1 MRQAL
6 RIFHFHLVFATICV
20 LGTQSVA
27 ETQERAFADGNSGA
41 QSAAHDGE
49 AGRGDLLAQL
59 QVPRVNPIR
68 PPLRVA
74 RAQEPEA
81 PQQPAANGGTPP
93 LSPVTPSGGGQP
105 STEPSVP
112 SLSADD
118 LQLRIQ
124 RVQSDP
130 NLEDAVKSQIVAMY
144 ERALQELAA
153 AEKART
159 QADQFRQQRES
170 IDQEIKKLEAELASL
185 EAASGTVS
193 ADNLSLEEI
202 QKAAQEAEERLNAAR
217 SARDS
222 VEAEVTRRN
231 SARQTAKQ
239 RADAAQKR
247 MEAAR
252 QALAAP
258 PKADQIPAL
267 AEAERILHQAEWE
280 SARREAEASKEEL
293 AYYDKADEALLP
305 LQRRVAAQRYRVA
318 ESEFQ
323 QWQQILA
330 QRRQA
335 EAVSR
340 AEKAKQRREQLPP
353 ALRSVAEQVEKSAAE
368 VAQLTAKV
376 NAVSAELTRANQQL
390 EELKQQFQTTRDRM
404 GVVGMTGALGLW
416 LRAQRAKLPDTYT
429 LWQRIRK
436 RQEDIRQAQWSV
448 LEISDRHAQAPPL
461 EEEIARWR
469 SRLMGENLDRHPEW
483 EEVLRELLTE
493 SYSLLEQQVKLYNR
507 WLNDL
512 VDLDNTE
519 RATIRLIEEYRRFID
534 EHILWIP
541 NTPAFEPSRWAEN
554 FRLTLG
560 VINMLV
566 GVETWSEIGGIIT
579 RDVVNNPGLW
589 ISAILLLL
597 VWGLVLVRSRRVLPD
612 LAARV
617 SRGAFYGF
625 WPTLH
630 AAAIT
635 AAETLWLPSALF
647 FLAWRLVSPLEST
660 SLSLAIAAGLR
671 SAAEFLLV
679 FDGLRRVAAPGGL
692 GEGHFGWPS
701 TLTATLRRHLRWFI
715 ILGVVVTYFCAAI
728 HTSNDQR
735 WEAGPGRLTFL
746 AMMVL
751 YAVMAAFLF
760 RPRGSVWEAVR
771 VHNEQ
776 GWFYRG
782 RMVWWLAGMGTPI
795 VLALLSLLG
804 YSYTAIE
811 LAQRFRET
819 IILPLGLG
827 ILEELFNR
835 WLVVRK
841 RRIGLDRA
849 RQKRM
854 AEAQSAEAAT
864 ESGGVV
870 TPPAEA
876 EPDLSLLGSQTR
888 RLFGTL
894 QVVLAVFLLWWIWAD
909 VLPALG
915 MLRQVRLWGGT
926 PAAASAAGTGS
937 AAPAGTASGQEAA
950 PAAAIPVP
958 GRTVTLADV
967 LLAIITLVI
976 GVVFAKNIA
985 GLIEI
990 VLPQRLPV
998 DPGLRYALHTVAS
1011 YVVIGVAIILACGR
1025 LGLEWSQAQWLVAAL
1040 GVGLGFGLQEI
1051 FANFVSGLIIL
1062 FERPIRVGD
1071 LVTVGEFSG
1080 VVTKIRIRA
1089 TTILNFERRELIIPN
1104 KEFITGKVI
1113 NWTLSDRTNRVEVA
1127 VGVAYGTDPD
1137 RVISL
1142 LLDVAKNHPHVMSDP
1157 APVVLF
1163 EGFGDSSLNFRL
1175 FAYVANYDN
1184 RLAVI
1189 NGLHAAVYRR
1199 LTEEGISIP
1208 FPQRDIHVYYTEQPR
1223 SNQSSGTREASSS
1236 PESQSPAQEKGPI

>member
-1 MRQAL
+1 MSQPV
-6 RIFHFHLVFATICV
+6 RILAILLFVTCVPEGLSFAVTPGMV
-20 LGTQSVA
+20 S
-27 ETQERAFADGNSGA
+27 ADDISGA
-41 QSAAHDGE
+41 PPDASHNGYPAE
-49 AGRGDLLAQL
+49 VNLLAQSQAQRMNSL
-59 QVPRVNPIR
+59 RS
-68 PPLRVA
+68 PLRVA
-74 RAQEPEA
+74 RAQEPA
-81 PQQPAANGGTPP
+81 ATAQPDAGGGTPP
-93 LSPVTPSGGGQP
+93 LSPVTPGAGAQSP
-105 STEPSVP
+105 AEPSVP
-112 SLSADD
+112 ALSAED

-124 RVQSDP
+124 RIQSDP
-130 NLEDAVKSQIVAMY
+130 SLDEALKSQIVGIY

-153 AEKART
+153 ADKAR
-159 QADQFRQQRES
+159 ARAEQFRQQRES
-170 IDQEIKKLEAELASL
+170 ITQEIKKLEAELASL
-185 EAASGTVS
+185 EAAAGTIN
-193 ADNLSLEEI
+193 ADDLSLEDI

-231 SARQTAKQ
+231 SSRQSAKQ

-247 MEAAR
+247 IEAAR
-252 QALAAP
+252 QALGTAA
-258 PKADQIPAL
+258 KADQMPAL
-267 AEAERILHQAEWE
+267 AEAERVLHQAEWE
-280 SARREAEASKEEL
+280 SARWEAEASKEEL

-305 LQRRVAAQRYRVA
+305 LQRRLAAQRLRVA
-318 ESEFQ
+318 EGEFQ

-353 ALRSVAEQVEKSAAE
+353 ALRTVAEQVEKSAAE

-376 NAVSAELTRANQQL
+376 NSVSAELTRANQQL

-436 RQEDIRQAQWSV
+436 RQEDIRQAQWNL
-448 LEISDRHAQAPPL
+448 LELSDRHAQAPPL

-469 SRLMGENLDRHPEW
+469 SRLMGEDLDHHPEW

-541 NTPAFEPSRWAEN
+541 NTPAFEPSQWSEH

-560 VINMLV
+560 VINTLV
-566 GVETWSEIGGIIT
+566 GVETWSEIGGIIE
-579 RDVVNNPGLW
+579 RDVVNNPSLW
-589 ISAILLLL
+589 MSTVLLLL
-597 VWGLVLVRSRRVLPD
+597 IWGLLLFRLRKILPD

-630 AAAIT
+630 AVAIT
-635 AAETLWLPSALF
+635 VAETLWLPSALF
-647 FLAWRLVSPLEST
+647 FVAWRLVSPLEST
-660 SLSLAIAAGLR
+660 SLSLVIAAGLR
-671 SAAEFLLV
+671 SVAEFLLV
-679 FDGLRRVAAPGGL
+679 FDGLRRVAAAGGL
-692 GEGHFGWPS
+692 GEAHFGWPPN
-701 TLTATLRRHLRWFI
+701 LATALRRHLRWFI
-715 ILGVVVTYFCAAI
+715 FLGVVVTYFCAAI
-728 HTSNDQR
+728 HASNDQR
-735 WEAGPGRLTFL
+735 WEAGPGRLAFL
-746 AMMVL
+746 AMMAL
-751 YAVMAAFLF
+751 YAVMAAILF

-771 VHNEQ
+771 IHNDR

-782 RMVWWLAGMGTPI
+782 RTVWWLAGVGTPI
-795 VLALLSLLG
+795 VLAVLSLLG

-827 ILEELFNR
+827 VLEELFNR

-841 RRIGLDRA
+841 QRIGLNRA

-854 AEAQSAEAAT
+854 MEAQSTEAAT

-870 TPPAEA
+870 APPAES
-876 EPDLSLLGSQTR
+876 EPDLSLVGSQTR

-926 PAAASAAGTGS
+926 PAAVSAAEATS
-937 AAPAGTASGQEAA
+937 AAPVGTVSVQEGAQAA
-950 PAAAIPVP
+950 TLPVP
-958 GRTVTLADV
+958 VRAVTLADV
-967 LLAIITLVI
+967 LLAVVTLVI
-976 GVVFAKNIA
+976 GAMFAKNIA
-985 GLIEI
+985 GLMEI

-1011 YVVIGVAIILACGR
+1011 YLVIGVAIILACGR
-1025 LGLEWSQAQWLVAAL
+1025 LGLQWSQAQWLVAAL

-1127 VGVAYGTDPD
+1127 VRVAYGTDPD

-1208 FPQRDIHVYYTEQPR
+1208 FPQRDIHIYYTEQPR
-1223 SNQSSGTREASSS
+1223 SNQSSGAGEASSS
-1236 PESQSPAQEKGPI
+1236 PESQIPPQDKGPI

>member
-1 MRQAL
+1 MMQSFRVVQILLVATCLLRAQSGTRTADRAL
-6 RIFHFHLVFATICV
+6 ADDI
-20 LGTQSVA
+20 LGA
-27 ETQERAFADGNSGA
+27 QERRSG
-41 QSAAHDGE
+41 SE
-49 AGRGDLLAQL
+49 ELLAQS
-59 QVPRVNPIR
+59 QAPRFNSVR
-68 PPLRVA
+68 PPLRIA
-74 RAQEPEA
+74 RVEEPESPA
-81 PQQPAANGGTPP
+81 QPAANGGTPP
-93 LSPVTPSGGGQP
+93 LSPVTPGVGGQTP
-105 STEPSVP
+105 ADSSMPA
-112 SLSADD
+112 LSPED

-130 NLEDAVKSQIVAMY
+130 NVEDSVKSQIAGLY
-144 ERALQELAA
+144 ERALQELTA

-159 QADQFRQQRES
+159 QAEQFRQQRES
-170 IDQEIKKLEAELASL
+170 IAQEIKKLEAELASL
-185 EAASGTVS
+185 EAASGSVS

-202 QKAAQEAEERLNAAR
+202 QKAAQQAEERLNAAR
-217 SARDS
+217 SARDA
-222 VEAEVTRRN
+222 VEAEVARRN
-231 SARQTAKQ
+231 SARQSAKQ
-239 RADAAQKR
+239 RADTAQKR

-252 QALAAP
+252 QALATLA
-258 PKADQIPAL
+258 KADQLPAL
-267 AEAERILHQAEWE
+267 TEAERVLHQAELE
-280 SARREAEASKEEL
+280 SARWEAEVSKEEL

-340 AEKAKQRREQLPP
+340 AEKAKQRRQQLPA

-376 NAVSAELTRANQQL
+376 NAVSAELTRASQQM
-390 EELKQQFQTTRDRM
+390 EDLKQQFKTTKDRM
-404 GVVGMTGALGLW
+404 GVVGMTGTLGLW

-436 RQEDIRQAQWSV
+436 RQEDIRIAQWNV

-469 SRLMGENLDRHPEW
+469 SRLMGEDLDHHPEW

-512 VDLDNTE
+512 VDLDSTE

-541 NTPAFEPSRWAEN
+541 NTPAFEPSQWAEH

-560 VINMLV
+560 VINMLA
-566 GVETWSEIGGIIT
+566 GAETWSEVGRIIA
-579 RDVVNNPGLW
+579 RDVVNNPSLW
-589 ISAILLLL
+589 ISAVLLLL
-597 VWGLVLVRSRRVLPD
+597 VWGLVLVRLRRGLPD

-635 AAETLWLPSALF
+635 AAETVWLPSALL

-660 SLSLAIAAGLR
+660 SLALVLAAGLR

-679 FDGLRRVAAPGGL
+679 FDGLRRVAASGGL
-692 GEGHFGWPS
+692 GEAHFGWPPN
-701 TLTATLRRHLRWFI
+701 LTAALRRHLRWFVV
-715 ILGVVVTYFCAAI
+715 LGVVITYFCAAI
-728 HTSNDQR
+728 HASNDQR
-735 WEAGPGRLTFL
+735 WEAGPGRLSFL
-746 AMMVL
+746 AMMAL
-751 YAVMAAFLF
+751 YAAMATILF
-760 RPRGSVWEAVR
+760 RPRGPVWEAVR
-771 VHNEQ
+771 VHNER

-782 RMVWWLAGMGTPI
+782 RTVWWLAGTGTPI
-795 VLALLSLLG
+795 VLAVLSLLG

-819 IILPLGLG
+819 IVLPLGLG

-835 WLVVRK
+835 WLIVRK
-841 RRIGLDRA
+841 QRIGLNRA

-854 AEAQSAEAAT
+854 AEAQSTEAAT

-870 TPPAEA
+870 ARPAES

-926 PAAASAAGTGS
+926 PAAASAA
-937 AAPAGTASGQEAA
+937 
-950 PAAAIPVP
+950 
-958 GRTVTLADV
+958 
-967 LLAIITLVI
+967 
-976 GVVFAKNIA
+976 
-985 GLIEI
+985 
-990 VLPQRLPV
+990 
-998 DPGLRYALHTVAS
+998 
-1011 YVVIGVAIILACGR
+1011 
-1025 LGLEWSQAQWLVAAL
+1025 
-1040 GVGLGFGLQEI
+1040 
-1051 FANFVSGLIIL
+1051 
-1062 FERPIRVGD
+1062 
-1071 LVTVGEFSG
+1071 
-1080 VVTKIRIRA
+1080 
-1089 TTILNFERRELIIPN
+1089 
-1104 KEFITGKVI
+1104 
-1113 NWTLSDRTNRVEVA
+1113 
-1127 VGVAYGTDPD
+1127 
-1137 RVISL
+1137 
-1142 LLDVAKNHPHVMSDP
+1142 
-1157 APVVLF
+1157 
-1163 EGFGDSSLNFRL
+1163 
-1175 FAYVANYDN
+1175 
-1184 RLAVI
+1184 
-1189 NGLHAAVYRR
+1189 
-1199 LTEEGISIP
+1199 
-1208 FPQRDIHVYYTEQPR
+1208 
-1223 SNQSSGTREASSS
+1223 
-1236 PESQSPAQEKGPI
+1236 